1 MLMDGIM
8 DSKDLFIKLNFKF
21 LIFILLRIKILQSNV
36 NLKLIIFLIILL
48 RINIYKDLNL

>member
-1 MLMDGIM
+1 M